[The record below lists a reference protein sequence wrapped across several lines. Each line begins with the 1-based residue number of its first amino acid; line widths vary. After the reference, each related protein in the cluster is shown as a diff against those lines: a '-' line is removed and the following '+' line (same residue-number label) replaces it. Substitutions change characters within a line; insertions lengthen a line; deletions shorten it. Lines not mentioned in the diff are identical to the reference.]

1 MGAEVKSQPVGLN
14 VSLACFPG
22 MRHEWAA
29 GAAVSGVQRGL
40 LVEPMFGRLQVQHV
54 QFVPQSS
61 GLLTQQVA
69 CSLATKYPGTRFRL
83 HANVRLLTQ
92 YRVADL
98 ANLPKQLD
106 WFSLAAQVSQALNA
120 PAYSAH
126 AGRRADASLAEMLD
140 NARRAADLFGCPVA
154 VEGLYPTQCD
164 ELLVSTWPEYQAVL
178 ESGVPFALD
187 LSHLNILAWH
197 TGRQELPL
205 VQEMLASERCIEVHV
220 SDNDGRGDTHQ
231 VCARPAWW
239 MPLLAGINPAAV
251 VFSEGNHRRAVQGG
265 QP

>member
-1 MGAEVKSQPVGLN
+1 MSAEVKSQPLVVN

-29 GAAVSGVQRGL
+29 GAAVSAVQRGL
-40 LVEPMFGRLQVQHV
+40 LVEPMFGRLQVQNV

-61 GLLTQQVA
+61 GLLTQEVA

-98 ANLPKQLD
+98 ANLPKQPD
-106 WFSLAAQVSQALNA
+106 WFDLAAQVSRALNA

-126 AGRRADASLAEMLD
+126 AGRRADATLGQMLD
-140 NARRAADLFGCPVA
+140 NARRAADLFSCPVA
-154 VEGLYPTQCD
+154 VEGLYPTQGD
-164 ELLVSTWPEYQAVL
+164 ELLVSTWQEYQCVL

-187 LSHLNILAWH
+187 LSHLNILAH
-197 TGRQELPL
+197 QTGRQELSL
-205 VQEMLASERCIEVHV
+205 VREMLASERCIEVHV

-251 VFSEGNHRRAVQGG
+251 VFSEGNHRRALQGG